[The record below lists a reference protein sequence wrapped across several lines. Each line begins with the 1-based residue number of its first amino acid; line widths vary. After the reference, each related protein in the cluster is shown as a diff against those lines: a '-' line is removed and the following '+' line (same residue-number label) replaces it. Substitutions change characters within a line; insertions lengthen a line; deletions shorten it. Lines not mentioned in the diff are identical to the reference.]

1 MGAERGVIR
10 MTRTLA
16 VGSPEWYRKGKLGGG
31 GAGREGEKVLGPK
44 RWL

>member
-1 MGAERGVIR
+1 MGVIR

-16 VGSPEWYRKGKLGGG
+16 VGSPEWYRKGKLTGEWRG
-31 GAGREGEKVLGPK
+31 GAGREGGKVLGPK